1 MVKLKPETK
10 RGEKPLLS
18 ARVTAALTVIS
29 VLVLVLGVFGASAAW
44 EKPAPSQQSN
54 DTAQN
59 LTKLVGKLPIPRNVT
74 KNVTTSASKG
84 NRTLSN
90 VLTV

>member
-1 MVKLKPETK
+1 MVKLKSETK
-10 RGEKPLLS
+10 RDKKPMLS
-18 ARVTAALTVIS
+18 ARVTTALTVIF

-44 EKPAPSQQSN
+44 EKPAPSQQPN

-59 LTKLVGKLPIPRNVT
+59 LTKLVGKLPLPRNVK

-84 NRTLSN
+84 NGTLSN